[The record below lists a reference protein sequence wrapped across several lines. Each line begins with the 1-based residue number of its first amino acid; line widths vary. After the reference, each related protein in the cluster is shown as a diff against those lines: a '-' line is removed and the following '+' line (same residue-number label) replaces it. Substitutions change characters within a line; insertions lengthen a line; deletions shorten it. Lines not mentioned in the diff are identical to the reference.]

1 MWDLKISNA
10 ETTLFTKKIMDD
22 LYTRHFEIYGKH
34 AHTEKAL
41 CIVTVINY
49 IVENISEEITLED
62 LEKICGKTRFDICR
76 MFNLFY
82 NVTPIKW
89 MWRVRLA
96 LAKEFIHLAPEWSL
110 TDISYACG
118 FSSLPHFSRSF
129 SKTYNETPLKFKQY
143 VMKSTRQRATKESS
157 EYDFIFGVQR
167 NDFSRSMLLNNINF
181 L

>member
-1 MWDLKISNA
+1 MWDHKISNA
-10 ETTLFTKKIMDD
+10 EKTLFTQKIMDD
-22 LYTRHFEIYGKH
+22 LYKRHFEIYGRH

-41 CIVTVINY
+41 CIVTVINH
-49 IVENISEEITLED
+49 IIDNISEEITLED
-62 LEKICGKTRFDICR
+62 LEKICGKSRFDICR

-82 NVTPIKW
+82 GVTPIKW

-96 LAKEFIHLAPEWSL
+96 LAKEFIHLAPDWSL

-129 SKTYNETPLKFKQY
+129 SRAYNKTPLKFKQS
-143 VMKSTRQRATKESS
+143 VTKSIKQMAKKESS
-157 EYDFIFGVQR
+157 EYDFIFGMQR
-167 NDFSRSMLLNNINF
+167 NDFSRNMLLNNISS